1 MAISKDDVRTAV
13 VHYEEEPD
21 IGIVSYGD
29 AVAVSISMTGPGRYI
44 VNIER
49 TGDNRADVEVTIGG
63 DEPIW
68 EGVLP

>member
-1 MAISKDDVRTAV
+1 MATSKDDVRTNV
-13 VHYEEEPD
+13 VHYEDEPD
-21 IGIVSYGD
+21 IGIVSYGG